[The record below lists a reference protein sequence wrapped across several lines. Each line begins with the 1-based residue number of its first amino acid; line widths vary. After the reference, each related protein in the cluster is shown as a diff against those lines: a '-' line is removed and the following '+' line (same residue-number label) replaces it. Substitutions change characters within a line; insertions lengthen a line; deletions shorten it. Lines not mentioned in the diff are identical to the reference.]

1 MDAARLLSEALATL
15 PTARNEQHMH
25 FWVLR
30 QRRPWLPLALAICC
44 LSSLSIC
51 SAPLAAQE
59 QFTRSDVP
67 VFVAPELPANSLDG
81 VLAEGGRLES
91 LGRWGEA
98 VTHYEEALRETPEN
112 VALQRRSDLA
122 KLHFSLERRYAD
134 RSFVQSLQTLTPQ
147 QAAALYLELA
157 RKINTHYVTAPPWQY
172 LAQRGM
178 ASVEIG
184 LGEKSFCGANALSL
198 TDEQRAALR
207 SELYQL
213 SARPVNGPE
222 ELAGLAAEVAR
233 LVETRC
239 NLRQSATL
247 LEFTA
252 AAAGGLD
259 EYSAFLTADQL
270 RDVYSQIEGNFV
282 GLGVELKADKG
293 ALLIVHVIP
302 GSPAQRA
309 GIKDGDRIVAVDGR
323 STEELSTDEAAAML
337 TGEEGSVVRVVA
349 ETAGQRREL
358 TVRREHVEVPS
369 LEDVRIVDADF
380 AQSKGLSLSADQLAA
395 GVAYI
400 RIPAFQKTTSRDLDA
415 ALWDL
420 HAKGMRTLVLDLRGN
435 PGGLLTAAVE
445 VADKFLQ
452 QGGIVST
459 RGRSAQEDFN
469 YQAHYGGTWRVPLVV
484 LVDGDSASAS
494 EIFAAA
500 IKDNARGDIV
510 GQKSYG
516 KGSVQGIFPLGYAGA
531 GIRLTTALFYSP
543 NGQKISKNGVTPT
556 VPVESARTAAKP
568 IQQPATIAANVAPGG
583 YTAAKPTTGASELK
597 VVGDRTLEM
606 GVQKAVDAARQRIAA
621 PAADGA
627 VK

>member
-1 MDAARLLSEALATL
+1 
-15 PTARNEQHMH
+15 MH
-25 FWVLR
+25 SWVLR
-30 QRRPWLPLALAICC
+30 QRRSWPSLALAVCC
-44 LSSLSIC
+44 LSSLTLS

-59 QFTRSDVP
+59 QLTRSAEP
-67 VFVAPELPANSLDG
+67 VFIAPELPTASLDG
-81 VLAEGGRLES
+81 VLAEGDRLEAQR
-91 LGRWGEA
+91 RWGEA
-98 VTHYEEALRETPEN
+98 VSHYEEALRESPNN

-122 KLHFSLERRYAD
+122 KIHFSMDRRYAD
-134 RSFVQSLQTLTPQ
+134 RSFVQSLQSLTPQ
-147 QAAALYLELA
+147 QAGALYVELA
-157 RKINTHYVTAPPWQY
+157 RKINTHYVTAPPWKY
-172 LAQRGM
+172 LAQRGV
-178 ASVEIG
+178 ASLEIG
-184 LGEKSFCGANALSL
+184 LGEPNFCAANGLNL
-198 TDEQRAALR
+198 TNEQRTAIR

-213 SARPVNGPE
+213 TARPVNSVD
-222 ELAGLAAEVAR
+222 ELAAFAAEAAR
-233 LVETRC
+233 LVEGRC
-239 NLRQSATL
+239 NLRQSATF

-302 GSPAQRA
+302 GSPAERA

-369 LEDVRIVDADF
+369 LEDVRMIDAAF
-380 AQSKGLSLSADQLAA
+380 AAEKNLSLTADQLAA

-415 ALWDL
+415 ALWSL
-420 HAKGMRTLVLDLRGN
+420 HSQGMRTLILDLQGN
-435 PGGLLTAAVE
+435 PGGLLTASVE

-452 QGGIVST
+452 QGAIVST
-459 RGRSAQEDFN
+459 RGRSSQEDFN

-500 IKDNARGDIV
+500 IKDNGRGEIV

-516 KGSVQGIFPLGYAGA
+516 KGSVQGIFPLGYGGA

-543 NGQKISKNGVTPT
+543 NGQKISKNGVTPSI
-556 VPVESARTAAKP
+556 PVESARTAAKP
-568 IQQPATIAANVAPGG
+568 IRQPVAIAANVPAGG
-583 YTAAKPTTGASELK
+583 YTAAKPATGASELTI
-597 VVGDRTLEM
+597 VGHNPVLEA
-606 GVQKAVDAARQRIAA
+606 GVRAAISAAQRLAA
-621 PAADGA
+621 PAAAGA

>member
-1 MDAARLLSEALATL
+1 
-15 PTARNEQHMH
+15 MH
-25 FWVLR
+25 SWVLR
-30 QRRPWLPLALAICC
+30 QRRLWQPLTLALCC
-44 LSSLSIC
+44 LSLC
-51 SAPLAAQE
+51 CLTTAPLAAQE
-59 QFTRSDVP
+59 QLTRSAEP
-67 VFVAPELPANSLDG
+67 VFVAPELPATSLDG
-81 VLAEGGRLES
+81 VLIEGKRLES

-98 VTHYEEALRETPEN
+98 VTHYEEALRESPEN
-112 VALQRRSDLA
+112 VALQQRSDVA
-122 KLHFSLERRYAD
+122 KLHFSLDRRYAD
-134 RSFVQSLQTLTPQ
+134 RSFIQSLQSLTPQ

-157 RKINTHYVTAPPWQY
+157 RKINTHYVTAPRWQY
-172 LAQRGM
+172 LAQRGA

-184 LGEKSFCGANALSL
+184 LGEATFCSANGLNL
-198 TDEQRAALR
+198 TGEQRAAIR
-207 SELYQL
+207 NELYQL
-213 SARPVNGPE
+213 MNRPVNGPD
-222 ELAGLAAEVAR
+222 ELAAFAAEVAR
-233 LVETRC
+233 LVESRC
-239 NLRQSATL
+239 KLRQSATF

-302 GSPAQRA
+302 GSPAERA

-337 TGEEGSVVRVVA
+337 TGEEGSAVRVVA

-358 TVRREHVEVPS
+358 TIRREHVEVPS
-369 LEDVRIVDADF
+369 LEDVRIVDAAF
-380 AQSKGLSLSADQLAA
+380 AAEKNLSLSADELAA

-420 HAKGMRTLVLDLRGN
+420 HAKGMRTLILDLQGN

-510 GQKSYG
+510 GAKSYG
-516 KGSVQGIFPLGYAGA
+516 KGSVQGIFPLGYGGA

-543 NGQKISKNGVTPT
+543 NGQKISKNGVMPNI
-556 VPVESARTAAKP
+556 PVESARTAAKP

-583 YTAAKPTTGASELK
+583 YTAAKPNTGVSELTI
-597 VVGDRTLEM
+597 VGHNPVLEA
-606 GVQKAVDAARQRIAA
+606 GVHAAVRAAQQRLAA
-621 PAADGA
+621 PAADGT

>member
-1 MDAARLLSEALATL
+1 
-15 PTARNEQHMH
+15 MH
-25 FWVLR
+25 SWVFLR
-30 QRRPWLPLALAICC
+30 QRRPWQLLTLAICC
-44 LSSLSIC
+44 LTIC
-51 SAPLAAQE
+51 GFAPAPLAAQE
-59 QFTRSDVP
+59 QLTRSAEP
-67 VFVAPELPANSLDG
+67 VFVAPELPATSLDG
-81 VLAEGGRLES
+81 VLAEGARLES

-112 VALQRRSDLA
+112 VALQQRSDMA
-122 KLHFSLERRYAD
+122 KLHFSIDRRYAD
-134 RSFVQSLQTLTPQ
+134 RSFIQSLQTLTPQ

-157 RKINTHYVTAPPWQY
+157 RKINTHYVTAPRWQY
-172 LAQRGM
+172 LAQRG
-178 ASVEIG
+178 AAAVEIG
-184 LGEKSFCGANALSL
+184 LGEPTFCSANGLNL
-198 TDEQRAALR
+198 TGEQRAAIR

-213 SARPVNGPE
+213 TTRPVNGPE
-222 ELAGLAAEVAR
+222 ELAAFAAEVAR
-233 LVETRC
+233 LVESRC
-239 NLRQSATL
+239 NLRQSATF

-302 GSPAQRA
+302 GSPAERA

-337 TGEEGSVVRVVA
+337 TGEEGSAVRVVA

-369 LEDVRIVDADF
+369 LEDVKIADPVN
-380 AQSKGLSLSADQLAA
+380 

-400 RIPAFQKTTSRDLDA
+400 KIPAFQKTTSRDLDA

-420 HAKGMRTLVLDLRGN
+420 HSKGMRSLVLDLRGN
-435 PGGLLTAAVE
+435 PGGLLTSAVE

-543 NGQKISKNGVTPT
+543 NGQKISKNGVTPNI
-556 VPVESARTAAKP
+556 PIESARTAAKP
-568 IQQPATIAANVAPGG
+568 IQQPLTVAANVAPGG
-583 YTAAKPTTGASELK
+583 YTAAKPSTGVSELTI
-597 VVGDRTLEM
+597 VGQDAVLEA
-606 GVQKAVDAARQRIAA
+606 GVRAAVSAAQQRLAT